1 MQHGD
6 PFLWRRLDPPAKAA
20 AMGYLA
26 ADGMDRLEAERK
38 HKRRKS
44 GHQTPEWMQQGSAL
58 FMPDLD

>member
-6 PFLWRRLDPPAKAA
+6 PLLWWRLEPPAKAA
-20 AMGYLA
+20 ALGYLG
-26 ADGMDRLEAERK
+26 ADGMDRLEAAKSRK
-38 HKRRKS
+38 HRKS